1 MKKSTIAIIGTGVG
15 VLVGSIIGFIV
26 GKAASECEEC
36 FDEDD
41 DLYDDCDLYEDDD
54 MICGQEKNWID
65 LSACSA
71 RCSDCDGCQNID
83 TESLPSLDE
92 DELEKMDADF
102 DELSLDD
109 IFGSE
114 VDFE

>member
-1 MKKSTIAIIGTGVG
+1 MKKSTIAIIGAGAG

-26 GKAASECEEC
+26 GKTVKECDEC
-36 FDEDD
+36 
-41 DLYDDCDLYEDDD
+41 LRKYDDYDLYEDDD
-54 MICGQEKNWID
+54 TFCSQEKVWID
-65 LSACSA
+65 LSTRSTC
-71 RCSDCDGCQNID
+71 CSDCDDCQNID

-102 DELSLDD
+102 NELSLND

-114 VDFE
+114 FDCE